1 MLLRAFAAGVIAAIA
16 LPRLKRAYDD
26 GSLKRGTDNLRDRA
40 GKLGQKLAEGR
51 DALAEQLA
59 PARELVAEKLA
70 ARRDQKSGPTPD
82 QALANPSRRPKANP
96 WPVDRRALP
105 H

>member
-26 GSLKRGTDNLRDRA
+26 GSLKKGTDNLREQA
-40 GKLGQKLAEGR
+40 GKLGQKLSEGR
-51 DALAEQLA
+51 DALAQQLA

-70 ARRDQKSGPTPD
+70 ARRDQTPE
-82 QALANPSRRPKANP
+82 QAQANPSRRPKANP

-105 H
+105 N